1 MPMQD
6 DTTAVRP
13 SPSDPQRIKVDLHV
27 HTCYS
32 PDSLTSLENVITM
45 SVRRGLGALA
55 ITDHNSIEG
64 ALVLRGMAPFPI
76 VVGEEIDTSEGEIT
90 GLFLEEPI
98 PRGLTPAETVAR
110 IKEQGGLVYV
120 PHPFDL
126 QRRHR
131 LRESALRSIL
141 DDVDIFEVLN
151 ARVLWPAHN
160 ARARRFAQTHGL
172 LMGAG
177 SDAHTPLE
185 IGRAYVEMAP
195 FTNRDSFLDS
205 LAAARVR
212 GMLSGPHVHLFSTW
226 AKAAK
231 REGIG
236 HE

>member
-1 MPMQD
+1 MRD
-6 DTTAVRP
+6 HTTPPNRAH
-13 SPSDPQRIKVDLHV
+13 SDPQRIKADLHV

-32 PDSLTSLENVITM
+32 PDCLTSLEDV
-45 SVRRGLGALA
+45 VAAALRRGMGALA
-55 ITDHNSIEG
+55 ITDHDAIEG
-64 ALVLRGMAPFPI
+64 TLALRGMAPLQI
-76 VVGEEIDTSEGEIT
+76 IVGEEIDTSEGEII
-90 GLFLEEPI
+90 GLFLEELI
-98 PRGLTPAETVAR
+98 PPGCTAAETVAR
-110 IKEQGGLVYV
+110 IKDQGGLVCV

-131 LRESALRSIL
+131 LCDSALRSIL

-151 ARVLWPAHN
+151 ARALWAGHN

-195 FTNRDSFLDS
+195 FTDRGSFLDS

-212 GMLSGPHVHLFSTW
+212 GTLSGPHVHLFSTW
-226 AKAAK
+226 ARAVK
-231 REGIG
+231 
-236 HE
+236 HERT

>member
-1 MPMQD
+1 MRDNAAP
-6 DTTAVRP
+6 V
-13 SPSDPQRIKVDLHV
+13 SPAQSDRQRIKVDLHV

-32 PDSLTSLENVITM
+32 PDSLTSLEDVVTM
-45 SVRRGLGALA
+45 SVRRGLGALV

-64 ALVLRGMAPFPI
+64 ALTLRGMAPFQI
-76 VVGEEIDTSEGEIT
+76 IVGEEIDTSEGEIA
-90 GLFLEEPI
+90 GLFLKEYI

-126 QRRHR
+126 QRRSR
-131 LRESALRSIL
+131 LRDSALRSII

-185 IGRAYVEMAP
+185 IGRAYVEMEP
-195 FTNRDSFLDS
+195 FTDPESFLHS
-205 LAAARVR
+205 LASARVR
-212 GMLSGPHVHLFSTW
+212 GALSGPHVHLYSTW
-226 AKAAK
+226 AKAVK
-231 REGIG
+231 
-236 HE
+236 HERT